1 MVAPVAPRP
10 VAYSPQ
16 DRRQSVI
23 VLPFEN
29 SSGDPAQDGVA
40 AGITRDVMD
49 LIAEDHA
56 VPVIPAATAAAY
68 RGKTLD
74 LRVIGRDHNVHFAL
88 TGNARRQ
95 DGRLIVTATLYEADD
110 VRTVWSRR
118 FDVPDR
124 PNGWK
129 SIIQAI
135 YANFQRTTMDVE
147 AARAMREHPDSLDK
161 RDLLLAAGATSL
173 SPLTR
178 ENNLTRI
185 ALIERALAIDPND
198 VRALRWDAQL
208 HANRVMDG
216 FSADR
221 EADLAYAMKVIDR
234 ALLLAPNDVLSETV
248 KASVLRAQG
257 NWDAAAV
264 LFRKVIE
271 RLPVQGRRYREFGS
285 LLMVQ
290 GHFKEA
296 LENFM
301 TAKELVTGTEPIA
314 LFDAQIASALLANDR
329 YPEAITQA
337 RLAISEYPPGTG
349 RNAEFPWLVLIA
361 AESANGQDAEARAN
375 LQESLATPRTW
386 RTMAEIQK
394 VPYVA
399 ANTKLLEGLRRA
411 GMPAE

>member
-1 MVAPVAPRP
+1 
-10 VAYSPQ
+10 
-16 DRRQSVI
+16 
-23 VLPFEN
+23 
-29 SSGDPAQDGVA
+29 
-40 AGITRDVMD
+40 
-49 LIAEDHA
+49 
-56 VPVIPAATAAAY
+56 
-68 RGKTLD
+68 
-74 LRVIGRDHNVHFAL
+74 
-88 TGNARRQ
+88 
-95 DGRLIVTATLYEADD
+95 LYEADN
-110 VRTVWSRR
+110 VQTVWSRR

-135 YANFQRTTMDVE
+135 YANFQKTTMDVE
-147 AARAMREHPDSLDK
+147 AARAMREHPDTLDK
-161 RDLLLAAGATSL
+161 RDLLLAAGAKSL

-178 ENNLTRI
+178 ENNLARI

-198 VRALRWDAQL
+198 VRALRADAQD
-208 HANRVMDG
+208 HAGLVFDG

-221 EADLAYAMKVIDR
+221 EADLATAMKLIDR

-257 NWDAAAV
+257 NLDAAAV

-271 RLPVQGRRYREFGS
+271 LLPVQGLRYREFGS
-285 LLMVQ
+285 LLMAQ
-290 GHFKEA
+290 GRFKEA
-296 LENFM
+296 LENYV

-361 AESANGQDAEARAN
+361 AESASGRDAEARAN
-375 LQESLATPRTW
+375 LQEFLATPRTW
-386 RTMAEIQK
+386 HTMAEIQK